1 MFSISE
7 STPYGRRDFLKI
19 GSLAL
24 GGLGLSNLDAAA
36 ATSLRKKSVVLLFL
50 QGGPPQIETFDPKP
64 DGQSEIRS
72 VTGKV
77 KTSLP
82 GVYFGGGL
90 PKMASLAHK
99 MAVVRSFKIGAA
111 GGSHENGYTALLN
124 GLRNPFDATM
134 GSLYS
139 RAAGSLNPDTGI
151 PTNSIIL
158 PETIDPDIKLGT
170 PSGAFT
176 YNQTRRYFCTPGK
189 LGSEFQPFDP
199 AGGGQLMENLKLS
212 VPRKRFD
219 DRRELLSKINRLRR
233 ELEKLPGLKGTSTA
247 QQQAYDVLF
256 RGISEAFDLSKEDP
270 KVLEQYDT
278 SKLVPMKMIRRGGPW
293 YRNNFNRTT
302 NLLGKQMLLARRLCE
317 AGCGFVTVVDSC
329 WDFHNDGNNPPVKMG
344 MDALSPQLDHAV
356 AAFLEDVESRG
367 LSDEILL
374 VITSEMG
381 RTPKKDKG
389 GGSGHWGNLAPLVL
403 AGGGLQMGQ
412 VIGRSDRIGGNP
424 SSTPYTPEH
433 LMATVLQTLFDVS
446 ETRLR
451 TDLPAELSQLIT
463 DGNPIR
469 ELF

>member
-367 LSDEILL
+367 LRDEILL

-424 SSTPYTPEH
+424 SSTPYSPEH

>member
-189 LGSEFQPFDP
+189 LGSEYQPFDP

-424 SSTPYTPEH
+424 SSTPYSPEH

>member
-278 SKLVPMKMIRRGGPW
+278 STLVPMKMIRRGGPW

>member
-36 ATSLRKKSVVLLFL
+36 ATNLRKKSVVLLFL

-189 LGSEFQPFDP
+189 LRS
-199 AGGGQLMENLKLS
+199 
-212 VPRKRFD
+212 
-219 DRRELLSKINRLRR
+219 RRRRTADGEPEAQRPQEALR
-233 ELEKLPGLKGTSTA
+233 
-247 QQQAYDVLF
+247 
-256 RGISEAFDLSKEDP
+256 
-270 KVLEQYDT
+270 
-278 SKLVPMKMIRRGGPW
+278 
-293 YRNNFNRTT
+293 
-302 NLLGKQMLLARRLCE
+302 
-317 AGCGFVTVVDSC
+317 
-329 WDFHNDGNNPPVKMG
+329 
-344 MDALSPQLDHAV
+344 
-356 AAFLEDVESRG
+356 
-367 LSDEILL
+367 
-374 VITSEMG
+374 
-381 RTPKKDKG
+381 
-389 GGSGHWGNLAPLVL
+389 
-403 AGGGLQMGQ
+403 
-412 VIGRSDRIGGNP
+412 
-424 SSTPYTPEH
+424 
-433 LMATVLQTLFDVS
+433 
-446 ETRLR
+446 
-451 TDLPAELSQLIT
+451 
-463 DGNPIR
+463 
-469 ELF
+469 

>member
-199 AGGGQLMENLKLS
+199 AGGGQLMDNLKLS

-270 KVLEQYDT
+270 KVLDQYDT

>member
-24 GGLGLSNLDAAA
+24 GGLGLSNLATGAT
-36 ATSLRKKSVVLLFL
+36 TSLRKKSVVLLFL

-270 KVLEQYDT
+270 KVLDQYDT

>member
-270 KVLEQYDT
+270 KVHEQYDT

>member
-24 GGLGLSNLDAAA
+24 GGLGLSNL
-36 ATSLRKKSVVLLFL
+36 ATGATKSLRKKSVVLLFL

-270 KVLEQYDT
+270 KVLDQYDT

>member
-463 DGNPIR
+463 DGEPIH

>member
-256 RGISEAFDLSKEDP
+256 RGISEAFDLSKENP
-270 KVLEQYDT
+270 KILEQYDT

-317 AGCGFVTVVDSC
+317 AGCGFITVVDSC

>member
-424 SSTPYTPEH
+424 SSTPYSPRH
-433 LMATVLQTLFDVS
+433 LMATILQTLFDVG

-463 DGNPIR
+463 DGEPIH

>member
-36 ATSLRKKSVVLLFL
+36 ATNLRKKSVVLLFL

-424 SSTPYTPEH
+424 SSTPYTPRH
-433 LMATVLQTLFDVS
+433 LMATILQTLFDVG

>member
-424 SSTPYTPEH
+424 SSTPYSPEH

>member
-256 RGISEAFDLSKEDP
+256 RGISEAFDLSKENP
-270 KVLEQYDT
+270 KILEQYDT

>member
-270 KVLEQYDT
+270 KVLDQYDT